1 MNDALDETLSSVREF
16 VLSIAKDDLGVN
28 ARGTPK
34 SMPWMKK

>member
-1 MNDALDETLSSVREF
+1 MDEEIMPFAELRVI
-16 VLSIAKDDLGVN
+16 LAA